1 MIRQA
6 RDRKPDDPFAR
17 ALRRSHGEPEAEG
30 TRAAAAFALVAEK
43 VHQPHRQLT
52 RIMETAEEISKVT
65 AESTKSSPTG
75 ENMASQ
81 QDRDARQDQ
90 GSRTEAARFSVL
102 DRSRTREG
110 HTDAEALRDTVRLAR
125 ELEGL
130 GYHRFWVS
138 EHHGVP
144 GVAGSAPT
152 VLAAAVAAATRTIRV
167 GTGGVMLPNHQPLV
181 VAEQFGVLE
190 SLFPGR
196 IDMGL
201 GRSVGFTDGV
211 RKALGRDKGVA
222 EDFAGQLEE
231 LLGWF
236 RGTSPTGVHA
246 RPSEGLT
253 VPPFVLA
260 MGEGAT
266 IAARAGLPMVI
277 GDLRNREKMR
287 RGIDHYRARFRPSP
301 WAPEPYVV
309 VSGTI
314 AVAATP
320 QEARRLLVPE
330 AWSMAYSRTHGTFP
344 PLPPAERV
352 EALTMSAKER
362 GLYES
367 GLAGHLAG
375 TEEQVAHEL
384 ATLLKETGAQE
395 VLVTT
400 STYDREALLDSY
412 RRLARIITGVPLA

>member
-1 MIRQA
+1 MI
-6 RDRKPDDPFAR
+6 
-17 ALRRSHGEPEAEG
+17 
-30 TRAAAAFALVAEK
+30 AA
-43 VHQPHRQLT
+43 T
-52 RIMETAEEISKVT
+52 
-65 AESTKSSPTG
+65 
-75 ENMASQ
+75 
-81 QDRDARQDQ
+81 
-90 GSRTEAARFSVL
+90 RFSVL

-110 HTDAEALRDTVRLAR
+110 HSNAEALRDTVGLAR
-125 ELEGL
+125 ELERL

-152 VLAAAVAAATRTIRV
+152 VLAAAVAGATRTIRV
-167 GTGGVMLPNHQPLV
+167 GTGGVMLPNHRPLV

-190 SLFPGR
+190 SLFPAR

-211 RKALGRDKGVA
+211 RRALGRDKEAA

-236 RGTSPTGVHA
+236 RGTSGTGVHA
-246 RPSEGLT
+246 RPAEGLT

-260 MGEGAT
+260 MGEGAD

-277 GDLRNREKMR
+277 GDLRDRERMR
-287 RGIDHYRARFRPSP
+287 RGIDRYRARFRPSP
-301 WAPEPYVV
+301 WAREPYVV

-320 QEARRLLVPE
+320 EDARRLLVPE

-344 PLPPAERV
+344 PLPPVERV
-352 EALTMSAKER
+352 QGLTMTAKER
-362 GLYES
+362 GFYEA
-367 GLAGHLAG
+367 GLTGHIAG
-375 TEEQVAHEL
+375 TEDQVAHEL
-384 ATLLKETGAQE
+384 ETVLKETGAQE

-400 STYDREALLDSY
+400 STYDRAALLDSY
-412 RRLARIITGVPLA
+412 RRLAAITSG

>member
-1 MIRQA
+1 MSNQQSRGPHQA
-6 RDRKPDDPFAR
+6 
-17 ALRRSHGEPEAEG
+17 
-30 TRAAAAFALVAEK
+30 
-43 VHQPHRQLT
+43 
-52 RIMETAEEISKVT
+52 
-65 AESTKSSPTG
+65 
-75 ENMASQ
+75 
-81 QDRDARQDQ
+81 Q
-90 GSRTEAARFSVL
+90 GSRVEATRFSVL

-110 HTDAEALRDTVRLAR
+110 HQVTEALRDTVRLAQD
-125 ELEGL
+125 LEKL
-130 GYHRFWVS
+130 GYHRIWVS

-167 GTGGVMLPNHQPLV
+167 GTGGVMLPNHRPLV

-201 GRSVGFTDGV
+201 GRSVGFTAGV
-211 RKALGRDKGVA
+211 RSALGRDKDDA
-222 EDFAGQLEE
+222 EDFGAQLDE

-246 RPSEGLT
+246 RPTEGLT

-260 MGEGAT
+260 LGEGAT

-287 RGIDHYRARFRPSP
+287 RGIDRYRATFRPSV
-301 WAPEPYVV
+301 WAREPYVV
-309 VSGTI
+309 VSGTV
-314 AVAATP
+314 AVAASP
-320 QEARRLLVPE
+320 EEARRLLLPE

-352 EALTMSAKER
+352 EALTMTAKER
-362 GLYES
+362 GFYES
-367 GLAGHLAG
+367 GLTGHIVG
-375 TEEQVAHEL
+375 TEDQVAHEL
-384 ATLLKETGAQE
+384 ETLIKETGAQE

-400 STYDREALLDSY
+400 STYDRHALLDSF
-412 RRLARIITGVPLA
+412 RGLARVAGLSAT

>member
-1 MIRQA
+1 M
-6 RDRKPDDPFAR
+6 
-17 ALRRSHGEPEAEG
+17 EA
-30 TRAAAAFALVAEK
+30 T
-43 VHQPHRQLT
+43 
-52 RIMETAEEISKVT
+52 
-65 AESTKSSPTG
+65 
-75 ENMASQ
+75 
-81 QDRDARQDQ
+81 
-90 GSRTEAARFSVL
+90 RFSVL

-110 HTDAEALRDTVRLAR
+110 HEAHEALRDTVRLAQDV
-125 ELEGL
+125 EKL
-130 GYHRFWVS
+130 GYHRVWVS

-211 RKALGRDKGVA
+211 RKALGRDRDAAGTD
-222 EDFAGQLEE
+222 DFAAQLAE

-236 RGTSPTGVHA
+236 RGTSPTGAHA
-246 RPSEGLT
+246 RPAEGLT

-277 GDLRNREKMR
+277 GDLRDRERLR
-287 RGIDHYRARFRPSP
+287 RGIDHYRSTFRPSV
-301 WAPEPYVV
+301 WAREPYVV
-309 VSGTI
+309 VSGTV
-314 AVAATP
+314 AVAGTP
-320 QEARRLLVPE
+320 EEARRLLLPE
-330 AWSMAYSRTHGTFP
+330 AWSMAYSRTHGTCP

-352 EALTMSAKER
+352 EHLGMTAKER
-362 GLYES
+362 DLYES
-367 GLAGHLAG
+367 SLTGHIAG
-375 TEEQVAHEL
+375 TEERVAHEL
-384 ATLLKETGAQE
+384 ETLIKETGAQE

-400 STYDREALLDSY
+400 STYDREALLDSH
-412 RRLARIITGVPLA
+412 RRLARVAGLTTT

>member
-1 MIRQA
+1 MSNQQS
-6 RDRKPDDPFAR
+6 RD
-17 ALRRSHGEPEAEG
+17 L
-30 TRAAAAFALVAEK
+30 
-43 VHQPHRQLT
+43 HQT
-52 RIMETAEEISKVT
+52 
-65 AESTKSSPTG
+65 
-75 ENMASQ
+75 
-81 QDRDARQDQ
+81 Q
-90 GSRTEAARFSVL
+90 GSRVEATRFSVL

-110 HTDAEALRDTVRLAR
+110 HQVTEALRDTVRLAQD
-125 ELEGL
+125 LEKL
-130 GYHRFWVS
+130 GYHRIWVS

-211 RKALGRDKGVA
+211 RSALGRDKHDAG
-222 EDFAGQLEE
+222 DFAAQLDE

-246 RPSEGLT
+246 RPTEGLT

-260 MGEGAT
+260 LGEGAT

-287 RGIDHYRARFRPSP
+287 RGIDHYRAAFRPSV
-301 WAPEPYVV
+301 WAAEPYVV
-309 VSGTI
+309 ISGTV
-314 AVAATP
+314 AVAGSP
-320 QEARRLLVPE
+320 EEARRLLLPE
-330 AWSMAYSRTHGTFP
+330 AWSMAYARTHGAFP

-352 EALTMSAKER
+352 EAVSMTAKER
-362 GLYES
+362 GFYES
-367 GLAGHLAG
+367 GLTGHIVG
-375 TEEQVAHEL
+375 TEDQVADEL
-384 ATLLKETGAQE
+384 ETLIKETGAQE

-400 STYDREALLDSY
+400 STYDRHALLDSF
-412 RRLARIITGVPLA
+412 RRLARVAGLTAT

>member
-1 MIRQA
+1 MIA
-6 RDRKPDDPFAR
+6 
-17 ALRRSHGEPEAEG
+17 
-30 TRAAAAFALVAEK
+30 
-43 VHQPHRQLT
+43 
-52 RIMETAEEISKVT
+52 
-65 AESTKSSPTG
+65 
-75 ENMASQ
+75 
-81 QDRDARQDQ
+81 
-90 GSRTEAARFSVL
+90 AARFSVL

-110 HTDAEALRDTVRLAR
+110 RTNAEALRDTVRMAR
-125 ELEGL
+125 ELEQL

-152 VLAAAVAAATRTIRV
+152 VLAAAVAAATERIRV

-211 RKALGRDKGVA
+211 RRALGRDKGVA
-222 EDFAGQLEE
+222 DDFAAQLDE

-246 RPSEGLT
+246 RPAEGLT

-277 GDLRNREKMR
+277 GDLRDRDRMR
-287 RGIDHYRARFRPSP
+287 RGIDHYRTRFCPSP
-301 WAPEPYVV
+301 WAREPYVV
-309 VSGTI
+309 ISGTI
-314 AVAATP
+314 AVSGTP
-320 QEARRLLVPE
+320 EEARRLLIPE

-352 EALTMSAKER
+352 EALTMTDKER
-362 GLYES
+362 GFYES
-367 GLAGHLAG
+367 GLTGHITG
-375 TEEQVAHEL
+375 TDEQVAHEL
-384 ATLLKETGAQE
+384 ETVLKETGAQE

-400 STYDREALLDSY
+400 SGYDREALLDSY
-412 RRLARIITGVPLA
+412 RRLARITAG

>member
-1 MIRQA
+1 M
-6 RDRKPDDPFAR
+6 
-17 ALRRSHGEPEAEG
+17 
-30 TRAAAAFALVAEK
+30 
-43 VHQPHRQLT
+43 
-52 RIMETAEEISKVT
+52 
-65 AESTKSSPTG
+65 SSVI
-75 ENMASQ
+75 AS
-81 QDRDARQDQ
+81 
-90 GSRTEAARFSVL
+90 ARFSVL

-110 HTDAEALRDTVRLAR
+110 RTGPEALRDTVRLAR
-125 ELEGL
+125 EVERL
-130 GYHRFWVS
+130 GYHGFWVS

-152 VLAAAVAAATRTIRV
+152 VLAAAVAGATRTIRV
-167 GTGGVMLPNHQPLV
+167 GTGGVMLPNHRPLV

-211 RKALGRDKGVA
+211 RKALGRDQGDA
-222 EDFAGQLEE
+222 EDFAAQLEE

-246 RPSEGLT
+246 RPAEGLT

-277 GDLRNREKMR
+277 GDLRGRDRML
-287 RGIDHYRARFRPSP
+287 RGIDTYRAAFRPSP
-301 WAPEPYVV
+301 WASEPYVV
-309 VSGTI
+309 ISGTI
-314 AVAATP
+314 AVAATD
-320 QEARRLLVPE
+320 EGARRLLIPE

-352 EALTMSAKER
+352 DALPMTAKER
-362 GLYES
+362 GFYQS
-367 GLAGHLAG
+367 GLSGHIAG
-375 TEEQVAHEL
+375 TEEQLAEEL
-384 ATLLKETGAQE
+384 ETVLKETGAQE

-412 RRLARIITGVPLA
+412 RRLARLTGLGDATARS